1 MTGQPWLWLIAGPNG
16 AGKST
21 YASNI
26 AADVEDI
33 VRPDELAY
41 RISREVTQA
50 VALQAGRIAVR
61 RRTELLRQRRSFA
74 VETTLS
80 GRGYLQVVERARS
93 EDWNVGIIYIGLGS
107 PELAIERVRER
118 VSQGG
123 HDVPASDVRRRYER
137 SLENLAVVYGLADRL
152 LVLDNSSVAKRMK
165 RVLEVNCGNVV
176 FRQRR
181 LPKWLSAALRATIR
195 GGPTKAD

>member
-74 VETTLS
+74 V
-80 GRGYLQVVERARS
+80 
-93 EDWNVGIIYIGLGS
+93 
-107 PELAIERVRER
+107 
-118 VSQGG
+118 
-123 HDVPASDVRRRYER
+123 
-137 SLENLAVVYGLADRL
+137 
-152 LVLDNSSVAKRMK
+152 
-165 RVLEVNCGNVV
+165 
-176 FRQRR
+176 
-181 LPKWLSAALRATIR
+181 
-195 GGPTKAD
+195 